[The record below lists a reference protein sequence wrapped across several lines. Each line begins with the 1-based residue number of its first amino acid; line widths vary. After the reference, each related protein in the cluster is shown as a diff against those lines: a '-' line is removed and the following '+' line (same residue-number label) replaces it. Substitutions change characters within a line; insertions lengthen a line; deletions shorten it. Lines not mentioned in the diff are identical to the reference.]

1 MNKRL
6 IQRILFLSVSLF
18 VAFLIII
25 SHVIAQEV
33 PFYWDSINVNIDVQ
47 TNGDMLVTEQQT
59 YVFDANYT
67 NQRYRYILLD
77 KVDEI
82 KEVTVQE
89 NNQIIPSETGIKN
102 NQFWI
107 RWQHKLKPPAKHTF
121 VLKYRAVGGFEIDEP
136 NTHVYWKAI
145 FPNRQA
151 PIKKAKVRVQLPEAL
166 SGKVSSFKSFGV
178 PAISREINKKTFEFV
193 VTDSIPPQQELQIQ
207 VTFPS
212 EILNLPQPESQN
224 SQSGIDAGTLVYYA
238 IAAVISIPVIAN
250 SILSRR
256 CPECKKL
263 KLKRTHQILVAATS
277 TSQGKRLVVHHCE
290 NCSYHYEYE
299 EVIPVISDSGGGGG
313 GGGCGSGGGCGGGGC
328 GGGGCGGGG

>member
-6 IQRILFLSVSLF
+6 IKRILFLSVSLF

-47 TNGDMLVTEQQT
+47 ANGDMLVTEQQT

-102 NQFWI
+102 NQLWI
-107 RWQHKLKPPAKHTF
+107 RWQHQLKPPAKHTF
-121 VLKYRAVGGFEIDEP
+121 VLKYRVVGGLQMDEE
-136 NTHVYWKAI
+136 NTQVDWKAI
-145 FPNRQA
+145 FADRKA

-166 SGKVSSFKSFGV
+166 SGKVTSFTSFGV
-178 PAISREINKKTFEFV
+178 PASARKINPRTFEFV
-193 VTDSIPPQQELQIQ
+193 VSNSISPQQELQVQ
-207 VTFPS
+207 VKFPR
-212 EILNLPQPESQN
+212 EILNLPQPQWQIEN
-224 SQSGIDAGTLVYYA
+224 EIWTLIFYA
-238 IAAVISIPVIAN
+238 ILLL
-250 SILSRR
+250 ILIYIITNKSKSRSGR
-256 CPECKKL
+256 SG
-263 KLKRTHQILVAATS
+263 R
-277 TSQGKRLVVHHCE
+277 
-290 NCSYHYEYE
+290 SYR
-299 EVIPVISDSGGGGG
+299 SDDFSADFDGGGCGGGDGGGDGGDGGGGG
-313 GGGCGSGGGCGGGGC
+313 GGGGG
-328 GGGGCGGGG
+328 